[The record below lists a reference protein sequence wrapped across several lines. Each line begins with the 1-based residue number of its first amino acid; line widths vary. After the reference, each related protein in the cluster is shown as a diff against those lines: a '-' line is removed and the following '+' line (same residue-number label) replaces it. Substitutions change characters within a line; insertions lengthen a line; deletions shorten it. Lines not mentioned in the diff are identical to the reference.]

1 MAEFLFLA
9 SVFLLAAV
17 IAVPIAARL
26 GLGSVLGYLLAGVV
40 IGPGLGLVA
49 NTTDLQHFA
58 EFGVV
63 MMLFLIGLELEPR
76 ALWDMRHRLIG
87 LGGMQVILTMFAVM
101 AGANDIVRE
110 LFDSSLR
117 AGRYVLENIGLT
129 EFEANAAET
138 LFYQHDRHTVR
149 ELAEL
154 WDPNIPSA
162 QNAAYIARAK
172 ELEKELEASLLSA
185 LENANNDAA

>member
-1 MAEFLFLA
+1 M
-9 SVFLLAAV
+9 
-17 IAVPIAARL
+17 
-26 GLGSVLGYLLAGVV
+26 
-40 IGPGLGLVA
+40 
-49 NTTDLQHFA
+49 
-58 EFGVV
+58 
-63 MMLFLIGLELEPR
+63 
-76 ALWDMRHRLIG
+76 
-87 LGGMQVILTMFAVM
+87 
-101 AGANDIVRE
+101 RE

-117 AGRYVLENIGLT
+117 AGRYILENIGLT